1 MDLDCDITYFE
12 VGVVLLI
19 NQTCKHSLQEIK
31 PTIKKKEEMIKI

>member
-19 NQTCKHSLQEIK
+19 NQTCKHSVQETK